1 MKLRSFLIRTIKKNL
16 KRTRK
21 TVLKKQIKKL
31 FTGIYGHAGK
41 LRDYNITK
49 KEWVLDGA
57 TVLYGRYMYL
67 EKEIQELRQCFL
79 LNT

>member
-1 MKLRSFLIRTIKKNL
+1 MRIMKKNL
-16 KRTRK
+16 KRIQK

-49 KEWVLDGA
+49 REWVLNGA
-57 TVLYGRYMYL
+57 TVLYGRYMHL
-67 EKEIQELRQCFL
+67 DKKIQELRLCFL